1 MGNPKTNK
9 ILYLLAFIL
18 LSNAVFG
25 QNVKREKMEQLNFMI
40 GEWIG
45 TSRGYENGVVT
56 REGPA
61 YENIEYDLDR
71 SILVIELN
79 TESLQLHTI
88 IRYDENDGKY
98 YYHPFSKNGASR
110 YPAEFKEG
118 QLIVR
123 SNDKTRYIFRRTPEG
138 GFQEYGEKL
147 INGIWIKYFED
158 TFKNTK

>member
-1 MGNPKTNK
+1 MEYPKTTK
-9 ILYLLAFIL
+9 ILYLLTFML
-18 LSNAVFG
+18 LSSSVMG
-25 QNVKREKMEQLNFMI
+25 QNLKREKMELLSFMI
-40 GEWIG
+40 GEWVG

-61 YENIEYDLDR
+61 YENIKYDLDQN
-71 SILVIELN
+71 ILVIELN

-88 IRYDENDGKY
+88 IYYDEKDEKY
-98 YYHPFSKNGASR
+98 YYYPFSKNGVSR

-123 SNDKTRYIFRRTPEG
+123 SNDKTRYIFRPTPEG

-147 INGIWIKYFED
+147 IDGKWIKYFED
-158 TFKNTK
+158 TFKNTR

>member
-1 MGNPKTNK
+1 MGNPKTAK
-9 ILYLLAFIL
+9 ILYFLALIL
-18 LSNAVFG
+18 LSSSVAG
-25 QNVKREKMEQLNFMI
+25 QNLKREKMEQLNFMI
-40 GEWIG
+40 GEWVG

-61 YENIEYDLDR
+61 YENIKYDLDR

-88 IRYDENDGKY
+88 IYYDENDEIY
-98 YYHPFSKNGASR
+98 YYYPFSKNGASK

-138 GFQEYGEKL
+138 GFQEYGERL
-147 INGIWIKYFED
+147 IDGKWIKYFED
-158 TFKNTK
+158 TFKNTE